1 MAYFLD
7 KIHGFFRQVH
17 EKMAGK
23 PVLNKW
29 FGKPY
34 NKLRRPMTE
43 MVHRWRRFFTSLWT
57 VFNEKNCRQNAAA
70 LTYMTLF
77 AIVPLVTVSYA
88 MLSLFPDFAGL
99 ESKIQ
104 QQIFSHFVPESG
116 REVQDYINSFSTQA
130 QRLTGVG
137 IGLLLLTAGFMLKN
151 IENTFNAI
159 WDIPKGR
166 RGVSSFLLYW
176 AILSL
181 GPILLGAGMAAT
193 TYLFSQK
200 VLAQN
205 DSLGLLPI
213 VLRILPWVFTAIA
226 FTLLFVAV
234 PNCRV
239 PLRHGLAGGVITAF
253 AFEAAK
259 YLFGAIVARSSV
271 QAIYGAFAFVPMFLI
286 WIYLM
291 WMIVLAG
298 CVLVRTLSAYH
309 AAAQGR
315 NYSDLVATLSIL
327 WKFFSKYQQGQTIS
341 EGDISRAGIRPAQ
354 WRRIREILQDNK
366 VIGQTDRN
374 DYVLVR
380 DLDSVTLQQMLDWLH
395 PSPVPE
401 SGHRELQVRPWF
413 REVETR
419 FREARDF
426 SREHLTQ
433 SLGDLFRESMSK
445 EMLEKTVDTGNLESA
460 RLPGAAETAEDSAV
474 DNKSTG
480 SKSTSKGSNRNARS
494 SKASSKT
501 AKS

>member
-1 MAYFLD
+1 
-7 KIHGFFRQVH
+7 
-17 EKMAGK
+17 
-23 PVLNKW
+23 
-29 FGKPY
+29 
-34 NKLRRPMTE
+34 MTE

-77 AIVPLVTVSYA
+77 ALVPLVTVSYA

-104 QQIFSHFVPESG
+104 HQIFSHFVPESG
-116 REVQDYINSFSTQA
+116 REVQEYINSFSTQA
-130 QRLTGVG
+130 QRLTGLG
-137 IGLLLLTAGFMLKN
+137 IAILLLTAGFMLKN
-151 IENTFNAI
+151 IENTFNSI
-159 WDIPKGR
+159 WDIPRGR
-166 RGVSSFLLYW
+166 KGVSSFLLYW

-205 DSLGLLPI
+205 DSLGLLPV
-213 VLRILPWVFTAIA
+213 VLRVLPFIFTAIA

-239 PLRHGLAGGVITAF
+239 PLKHGFTGGVITAL

-259 YLFGAIVARSSV
+259 YLFGAYVAGSSV
-271 QAIYGAFAFVPMFLI
+271 RAIYGAFAFVPVFLL
-286 WIYLM
+286 WVYLM

-327 WKFFSKYQQGQTIS
+327 WGFFSKYQKGQTIS
-341 EGDISRAGIRPAQ
+341 DQDISRAGIRPAQ
-354 WRRIREILQDNK
+354 WRRIREILQSNK

-380 DLDSVTLQQMLDWLH
+380 DLDAVTLQQMLDWLH
-395 PSPVPE
+395 PAPVPE
-401 SGHRELQVRPWF
+401 SGHRELQMRPWY
-413 REVETR
+413 REVEAR
-419 FREARDF
+419 FREAREF
-426 SREHLTQ
+426 SREHLSQ

-445 EMLEKTVDTGNLESA
+445 EMLEKTVDTGSLEPA
-460 RLPGAAETAEDSAV
+460 RLPGSGQASGEPVADST
-474 DNKSTG
+474 STG
-480 SKSTSKGSNRNARS
+480 SKSVSKGGNRNARS
-494 SKASSKT
+494 SKSSGKT

>member
-1 MAYFLD
+1 
-7 KIHGFFRQVH
+7 
-17 EKMAGK
+17 
-23 PVLNKW
+23 
-29 FGKPY
+29 
-34 NKLRRPMTE
+34 MTE

-99 ESKIQ
+99 ENKIQ

-116 REVQDYINSFSTQA
+116 REVQEYINNFSVQA
-130 QRLTGVG
+130 QRLTGAG
-137 IGLLLLTAGFMLKN
+137 IAMLLLTAGFLLKN
-151 IENTFNAI
+151 IETTFNAI
-159 WDIPKGR
+159 WDIPRGR
-166 RGVSSFLLYW
+166 KGVSSFLLYW

-205 DSLGLLPI
+205 DSLGLLPS
-213 VLRILPWVFTAIA
+213 VLRVLPFIFTAIA

-239 PLRHGLAGGVITAF
+239 PLRHGLAGGVITAI

-259 YLFGAIVARSSV
+259 YLFGLIVSRSSV

-286 WIYLM
+286 WIYTM

-315 NYSDLVATLSIL
+315 NYSDLVATLVLMS
-327 WKFFSKYQQGQTIS
+327 KFFSNYQKGLPVS
-341 EGDISRAGIRPAQ
+341 EQDISRAGIRPAQ
-354 WRRIREILQDNK
+354 WRRIREILQANK
-366 VIGQTDRN
+366 VIAQTDRN
-374 DYVLVR
+374 EHVLVR
-380 DLDSVTLQQMLDWLH
+380 DLDSVTLEQMLDWLH
-395 PSPVPE
+395 PAPLPE
-401 SGHRELQVRPWF
+401 SGHRELQVRPWY
-413 REVETR
+413 RDVDAR

-426 SREHLTQ
+426 SHAHLSQ
-433 SLGDLFRESMSK
+433 SLGDLFRESMAK
-445 EMLEKTVDTGNLESA
+445 ELLEKSVEPL
-460 RLPGAAETAEDSAV
+460 AETRELPAPENNSN
-474 DNKSTG
+474 DNKPA
-480 SKSTSKGSNRNARS
+480 SKGSSRNAR
-494 SKASSKT
+494 
-501 AKS
+501 AKSSSRTTSS